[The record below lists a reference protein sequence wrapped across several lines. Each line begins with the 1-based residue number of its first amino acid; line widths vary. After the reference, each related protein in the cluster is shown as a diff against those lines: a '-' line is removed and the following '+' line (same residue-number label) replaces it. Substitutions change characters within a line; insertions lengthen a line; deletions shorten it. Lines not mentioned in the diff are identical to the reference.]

1 LRDPSILRIA
11 FIPDTAFEIV
21 QMRYKKVQEVIAEI
35 GGFINLVVIVIGFVA
50 L

>member
-1 LRDPSILRIA
+1 MREPSIFRIA
-11 FIPDTAFEIV
+11 FLPDTAFEIV

-35 GGFINLVVIVIGFVA
+35 GGFINLIVIVIGFIA